1 MLFSV
6 LNQGHLLSEE
16 VCGIDRHG
24 FGWYAT
30 NTEPAVIIPLTD
42 GGLPTS
48 DRGVT
53 DSNGSPR
60 ASLSSARLICCCF
73 CTSHRARV
81 CVCSPTVGEAQ

>member
-1 MLFSV
+1 MLFLV
-6 LNQGHLLSEE
+6 LNRGHVLSEE
-16 VCGIDRHG
+16 VSGIDRHW

-30 NTEPAVIIPLTD
+30 NTEPTVIILLTD

-53 DSNGSPR
+53 DSNSSPR

-73 CTSHRARV
+73 CSSHRVRARV
-81 CVCSPTVGEAQ
+81 CVLTNSR